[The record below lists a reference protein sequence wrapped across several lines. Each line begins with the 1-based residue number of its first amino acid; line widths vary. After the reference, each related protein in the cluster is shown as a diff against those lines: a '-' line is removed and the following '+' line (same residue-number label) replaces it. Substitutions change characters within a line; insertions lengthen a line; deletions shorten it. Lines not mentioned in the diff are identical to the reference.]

1 MDFTRRD
8 FVTAAS
14 ATALLGLAACAQGG
28 ASSSE
33 QSSSN
38 AEEPAK
44 EPKVDVKKYQKLS
57 IDMSAWKHDEENDV
71 FYQLGVS
78 YCLNPVSDAYETLAI
93 FVPGAYLAPVDD
105 SKKPEYQI
113 NEDATVGAYTPA
125 TAPVVIPINS
135 GTLKPQACPTSYS
148 YAGLAPY
155 LNAGC
160 IYVYAGFRGRSS
172 GYESGGDGVYA
183 GGDPWPAVDLKAA
196 IRYLRYNSEVLP
208 CDTSR
213 IFTFGFSAGGGVSV
227 LMGCSGNSKLYEPYL
242 EEIGA
247 AAYDATGETLS
258 DTIFGSASWCPVT
271 TFDTADAS
279 YEWMMGQYFD
289 DNTRAE
295 GTWTKLLSND
305 LVYAYAAYVNAVGLR
320 TPDDQALELYETAGE
335 LFTDG
340 TYYTFM
346 LSCIEEAATAF
357 FSTTQFPYTYTPQYL
372 VNANFPGD
380 PNLQSV
386 GAGTSDVE
394 AVTGD
399 ASAQAAGLASDGKNA
414 GKASVQSVVYNTD
427 IDYVNDLN
435 SDSSW
440 LTYNQRFATV
450 RITSLGDFVR
460 HLKKAVKDVGAFD
473 APDRSTFENQ
483 LFGTD
488 KVGSLHF
495 SKMMCDLVAAGSENY
510 AKGASWNESYVDDWA
525 NDLQELDA
533 LDVNMST
540 RMDMFNPLFYVSGY
554 YEGFGS
560 ADVAPHWRI
569 NSGLF
574 QTDTSLCTEMNL
586 ALALQH
592 YDGVSDVQFTP
603 VWGQGHVLAEAS
615 GSAEEN
621 LLGWIASCCA

>member
-14 ATALLGLAACAQGG
+14 TAALLGLAACTQDG

-38 AEEPAK
+38 SEESVK
-44 EPKVDVKKYQKLS
+44 KPKVDVKKYQKLS
-57 IDMSAWKHDEENDV
+57 IDMSAWKHDKENDV
-71 FYQLGVS
+71 FYQLGIP

-93 FVPGAYLAPVDD
+93 FVPGAYLTPIDD
-105 SKKPEYQI
+105 SKKPEYEI
-113 NEDATVGAYTPA
+113 NEDAAVGAYTPA
-125 TAPVVIPINS
+125 TAPVVMPINS

-155 LNAGC
+155 LTAGC

-196 IRYLRYNSEVLP
+196 VRYLRYNAEVLP

-213 IFTFGFSAGGGVSV
+213 IFTFGFSAGGGVSA
-227 LMGCSGNSKLYEPYL
+227 LMGCSGDSKLYEPYL

-247 AAYDATGETLS
+247 AAYDAEGETLS

-271 TFDTADAS
+271 SFDTADAS

-289 DNTRAE
+289 DNTRTE

-305 LVYAYAAYVNAVGLR
+305 LVHAYAAYVNAVGLR
-320 TPDDQALELYETAGE
+320 TPDDQALELCETAGE

-340 TYYTFM
+340 SYYTFM
-346 LSCIEEAATAF
+346 LSCIEEAATTF
-357 FSTTQFPYTYTPQYL
+357 FSTTQFPYTYTPQHL

-399 ASAQAAGLASDGKNA
+399 ASTQAAGLASDGKNA

-427 IDYVNDLN
+427 IDYVSDLN

-460 HLKKAVKDVGAFD
+460 HLKKAAKDVGAFD

-510 AKGASWNESYVDDWA
+510 AKGDGWNESYVDDWA
-525 NDLQELDA
+525 SDLEELDA

-540 RMDMFNPLFYVSGY
+540 RMDMFNPLYYVSGY

-560 ADVAPHWRI
+560 AGVAPHWRI

-621 LLGWIASCCA
+621 LLAWIASCCA